1 MLAKTRSFLVISSSY
16 AADPETSTF
25 VNKMV
30 VRWERCLS
38 LLCLLLVAFK
48 VVRCSEKNVLDASN
62 SSPIVDS
69 EFELL
74 KQIYRRNLLRDFSDS
89 STEQRENVEAR
100 LEARIQS
107 FLRDR
112 KERQQTNGEQK
123 RARRDANDADAAIE
137 ADTAE
142 ARQLYLKGFRE
153 RGHVPVNFP
162 VDICLLRVGKS
173 IFAAALHQSEGSNR
187 TMNATAV
194 SFYRRVKGK
203 FEKYHE
209 HQTATAR
216 HFDCVSI
223 AHLGFVAVVN
233 YHDQELTAF
242 GDGSPVFQIH
252 EDGRTELVQ
261 TFGQPNQNTAHLWVH
276 GKHVYLAHTY
286 INLDAGRSNVCPLFR
301 WSGYYFDVVD
311 HMPCYNTVDI
321 EAFSIE
327 QQLFVAVANQ
337 MSPEQGK
344 DTFSDIFL
352 LNPDTQKLVLHQRIY
367 IYAVSDIA
375 YFFFETR
382 DRREHFLITGNSVD
396 AEPGKEGSEGGR
408 RESHHAD
415 HNSIVY
421 KFVDGYFVPFQNVAL
436 AGVKRFLPVV
446 HESGEFLLLVLCH
459 DQPLLIYEYDGWKL
473 APSRIDYT
481 GEAFAAGV
489 SHMRVYR
496 HIVNASVIV
505 IANSNLFG
513 KSINLFTPQ
522 YGVQNDLRQVYAHFI
537 EWCERMHEQTA
548 KVNLEELYNRL
559 AGLPDNAADGARRI
573 EKQLELQDSVVGSI
587 TTKAL
592 QTKHL
597 LVDDA
602 LLSYVAEVNAYVQR
616 VKEKMDVVEETIHGS
631 VLTNDTVRWHGDLA
645 VAELIAPAGQMKQ
658 LDVKVL
664 NNAAHKTRQTTPE
677 EAAHEADTITVD
689 RLIVD
694 RIGEVQ
700 FFNGHAADSLLLVD
714 DPPPKWR
721 DLTVDAKKLVVGG
734 NLFVNKLIDGIFFHP
749 GNVLLPGVNQV
760 FGAKNLMV
768 KDLRVNRLA
777 SRRLNSTD
785 AGAVQRMMEQSRTL
799 LAKSRG
805 ALQQEYGSDF
815 DTIDADEL
823 KITGLL
829 NEVDPRVL
837 TEQVLLRDAA
847 HDQRFSDKLVV
858 DQITAHGVSVSDGKL
873 SGVEWD
879 NVVRTTGEQHILQ
892 DLQFV
897 QPLVVK
903 SVFLRDRLNHIPV
916 IEGKLQVLQLHSD
929 TVQSVTGTKTFDY
942 VTLLNPIELQGKIN
956 GESLS
961 KMNPI
966 MTIADDLELDGDY
979 TIHGNVTFAG
989 PLLAHN
995 ILSVGGT
1002 HHMHRLTTH
1011 GLRLNAAPAPGQVL
1025 KFMQPVFV
1033 EHLQGDQINELN
1045 VNDLVPQAAGEVQYL
1060 TGRKTFV
1067 GELKIDGVV
1076 DANEINK
1083 VDLNLLNRTILRRTS
1098 GGLEQT
1104 IEGTIHFHTII
1115 APVVHSK
1122 NVLFDGKRMER
1133 LLRLDI
1139 PQNVST
1145 SVRFENCTVE
1155 VGDTL
1160 VVEELHATNGS
1171 TVYGYDLEHLLS
1183 DTLTTFDADEANVPV
1198 VEAIKSF
1205 RNLTVGQLVL
1215 EDGGATIN
1223 AIPVDNLR
1231 HILAAGDNRTI
1242 IKNEPYHFRSEIVVN
1257 HLLFDGTI
1265 NGIPRE
1271 SFCRAWLMQS
1281 GNQTFTV
1288 GQTFEQV
1295 VTDQLYVSGT
1305 LNGVTMQQLVDDVYR
1320 TDREEYIEQAVFHQG
1335 IVTYEPSTVGGL
1347 VSGLNL
1353 TSDILQKQSP
1363 EIQTLGTVHVSG
1375 ALEAKGELHI
1385 LSQLNGINFP
1395 KMLEFF
1401 APSETGTGQESTP
1414 IGIEIFGNVYFDHD
1428 PTVLHL
1434 NGHNVQKLYGEVW
1447 LPHRPTVLTGRYHFE
1462 SVEFRNAIHVTN
1474 QPINH
1479 LHWDEV
1485 EARCLSG
1492 KRPQNISAPVQ
1503 FIGDVTVHSAAMF
1516 QDVKLKGLL
1525 KSTPSSPGINVEEY
1539 DKNVFRF
1546 HQPQEITGKWQFH
1559 DVVINGDFH
1568 VQTLNGHNVET
1579 ELLRN
1584 DIPASNFSASKRF
1597 RELHVE
1603 SIVCAPPC
1611 VIQEVDMDEW
1621 YANGLR
1627 LRGNQTVEGTLRIT
1641 NGVITSNL
1649 EVLGTVN
1656 GLHFDAEHLLLKSMP
1671 QTVNGTLRIITKFPK
1686 ENKIFPLVFESLHA
1700 KAINGKDVEKFLSNV
1715 ALVEQNPLTVNV
1727 PVTLAGPLEAD
1738 ETLVES
1744 DMIFGVNVTQLL
1756 QSTAY
1761 NSGMKELASQVRS
1774 LNSVNDKLAENV
1786 FENSPVFSHFDKMK
1800 PMAVQAVRMLV
1811 LTLPILPG
1819 PVDLIIVHSTSSSR
1833 PSAIDFYHWSDKSS
1847 SLVPAKSFPSIV
1859 GRDRTIVN
1867 VKRLHLGPKQ
1877 HLFVEFLEQ
1886 SSAHYEQ
1893 QILDLQTEA
1902 TDLHKFVPLYVMNST
1917 RSRDAIW
1924 MKIVKL
1930 DCIVMYSKGNVG
1942 LEVRCLREH
1951 NLVQILDVRQI
1962 EETVVPMQIVALD
1975 NHLILLD
1982 KSERIQIW
1990 RTTGNFYL
1998 KHHQTIDVAHPSY
2011 LSVARYENQLMLAIN
2026 SEQTPNTAH
2035 HGSIEIWRKALS
2047 PNATFVQHQLILT
2060 KLPKQLQ
2067 FSVLPSRELLL
2078 YTLTENWLH
2087 PLVVYRY
2094 EGVTGFREILTTN
2107 TIRQK
2112 AKRLSVLKL
2121 RLARK
2126 ELVAIVGPESTD
2138 FVEVV
2143 FV

>member
-1 MLAKTRSFLVISSSY
+1 
-16 AADPETSTF
+16 
-25 VNKMV
+25 MV
-30 VRWERCLS
+30 VRWKRCLP
-38 LLCLLLVAFK
+38 LLCLTLALNAFNVCGETSVPNVPQTVDREFGLLREIFRQNLVQDFANSITERRDSVEAK
-48 VVRCSEKNVLDASN
+48 LDA
-62 SSPIVDS
+62 
-69 EFELL
+69 
-74 KQIYRRNLLRDFSDS
+74 
-89 STEQRENVEAR
+89 
-100 LEARIQS
+100 RIES

-112 KERQQTNGEQK
+112 KERQRQFGERK
-123 RARRDANDADAAIE
+123 RARRDANDPDAAIE

-162 VDICLLRVGKS
+162 VDICLLRVGKA

-194 SFYRRVKGK
+194 SFYRRVRGK

-223 AHLGFVAVVN
+223 AHFGFVAVVN
-233 YHDQELTAF
+233 YHDQELTTF
-242 GDGSPVFQIH
+242 GDGSPVFRIH
-252 EDGRTELVQ
+252 EDGRTEIVQ
-261 TFGQPNQNTAHLWVH
+261 KFGQSNQNTVHLWVH
-276 GKHVYLAHTY
+276 GKGIYLMHTY
-286 INLDAGRSNVCPLFR
+286 INLDAGRPNVCPLFR

-311 HMPCYNTVDI
+311 HMPCYNSVHI
-321 EAFSIE
+321 APFSID

-337 MSPEQGK
+337 MSPVQGK

-352 LNPDTQKLVLHQRIY
+352 LDPETQKLVLHQRIY

-375 YFFFETR
+375 YFFLETR
-382 DRREHFLITGNSVD
+382 ERREHFLVTGNSLD
-396 AEPGKEGSEGGR
+396 TEAPRDGTEGGR
-408 RESHHAD
+408 GARNVD
-415 HNSIVY
+415 QNSIVY
-421 KFVDGYFVPFQNVAL
+421 KFVDGYFVPFQNL
-436 AGVKRFLPVV
+436 ELTGVKRFLPVV
-446 HESGEFLLLVLCH
+446 HENGEFLLLVLCH

-473 APSRIDYT
+473 VPSRIDYT

-522 YGVQNDLRQVYAHFI
+522 YGMRNDLRQVYADSI
-537 EWCERMHEQTA
+537 ERFEQMHEQTVQ
-548 KVNLEELYNRL
+548 VNLEELYNRL
-559 AGLPDNAADGARRI
+559 VGLPDHAPDGARRI
-573 EKQLELQDSVVGSI
+573 EKQLELQDSVVAII

-602 LLSYVAEVNAYVQR
+602 LLSYVIEVNGYVQR
-616 VKEKMDVVEETIHGS
+616 VKEKMDLVEQTIHGS
-631 VLTNDTVRWHGDLA
+631 VLTNDTVRWNGDLA

-664 NNAAHKTRQTTPE
+664 NNAAHKTRHTTQDALRDGGE
-677 EAAHEADTITVD
+677 SDSITVD
-689 RLIVD
+689 RLIAD

-700 FFNGHAADSLLLVD
+700 FFNGHAAESLLLVD
-714 DPPPKWR
+714 DPPPKWSE
-721 DLTVDAKKLVVGG
+721 LSVTAKKVVVGG

-749 GNVLLPGVNQV
+749 SNVLLPGVNQV

-777 SRRLNSTD
+777 SKRLNSTD
-785 AGAVQRMMEQSRTL
+785 AGAVQRMMDQARTL

-805 ALQQEYGSDF
+805 AMPHEYGSDF
-815 DTIDADEL
+815 DTIDADDL
-823 KITGLL
+823 SITGLL
-829 NEVDPRVL
+829 NDIDPRVL
-837 TEQVLLRDAA
+837 TEQVLQDAA
-847 HDQRFSDKLVV
+847 QDQQFSDKLVV
-858 DQITAHGVSVSDGKL
+858 DQITAHNIAVSDGKL

-879 NVVRTTGEQHILQ
+879 NVARTTGEQQILQ

-897 QPLVVK
+897 QPMLVD
-903 SVFLRDRLNHIPV
+903 SLLLRDRLNHIPV
-916 IEGKLQVLQLHSD
+916 IEGTLQVLQLNAD
-929 TVQSVTGTKTFDY
+929 EVQSVTGTKTFDY

-966 MTIADDLELDGDY
+966 MTIADDLVLDGDY
-979 TIHGNVTFAG
+979 TIHGNVTFTG

-995 ILSVGGT
+995 ILTAGGT
-1002 HHMHRLTTH
+1002 HHLHRLTTH
-1011 GLRLNAAPAPGQVL
+1011 GLQLNAAPAPGQVL

-1045 VNDLVPQAAGEVQYL
+1045 VNDLVPQASAEVQYL

-1083 VDLNLLNRTILRRTS
+1083 VDLNLLNRTILRRTA
-1098 GGLEQT
+1098 GGAEQT
-1104 IEGTIHFHTII
+1104 VEGTIHFHTVI

-1133 LLRLDI
+1133 LLRVDI

-1145 SVRFENCTVE
+1145 SVRFENCTVQ
-1155 VGDTL
+1155 VDDAI
-1160 VVEELHATNGS
+1160 VVQELHASNRS
-1171 TVYGYDLEHLLS
+1171 TVYGYDLEYLLS
-1183 DTLTTFDADEANVPV
+1183 DTLTTFDADEANVPAV
-1198 VEAIKSF
+1198 GTVKSF
-1205 RNLTVGQLVL
+1205 RNLTVGLLVL
-1215 EDGGATIN
+1215 EDSGTSLN
-1223 AIPVDNLR
+1223 AIPVENLR

-1242 IKNEPYHFRSEIVVN
+1242 IKNEPYSFQGDITVN
-1257 HLLFDGTI
+1257 HLLFDGSI

-1271 SFCRAWLMQS
+1271 AFCRAWLMQG

-1288 GQTFEQV
+1288 GQTFEHV

-1305 LNGVTMQQLVDDVYR
+1305 LNGVTMEQLVDNAYR

-1335 IVTYEPSTVGGL
+1335 IVTYEPSSVSGL

-1353 TSDILQKQSP
+1353 TSDILLKQSP
-1363 EIQTLGTVHVSG
+1363 DIQTLGTVHVAG

-1401 APSETGTGQESTP
+1401 APSEIRTTQDSAPFGV
-1414 IGIEIFGNVYFDHD
+1414 EIFGNVYFDHD

-1447 LPHRPTVLTGRYHFE
+1447 LPHRPAVLTGRYHFE
-1462 SVEFRNAIHVTN
+1462 SVAFTNAIHVTN

-1492 KRPQNISAPVQ
+1492 KRPQNITAPVQ
-1503 FIGDVTVHSAAMF
+1503 FDGDVTVRAGAMF
-1516 QDVKLKGLL
+1516 QDVKLRGLL
-1525 KSTPSSPGINVEEY
+1525 KSTRSSPGINVEEY
-1539 DKNVFRF
+1539 DKNVFRY

-1559 DVVINGDFH
+1559 DMKIHGDFH
-1568 VQTLNGHNVET
+1568 VQTLNGYNVET

-1584 DIPASNFSASKRF
+1584 DVTAGNFTASKRF

-1627 LRGNQTVEGTLRIT
+1627 LRGNQTVEGTLRIV

-1656 GLHFDAEHLLLKSMP
+1656 GLHFDAEHLMLKSIP
-1671 QTVNGTLRIITKFPK
+1671 QTVNGTLRIVTKFPK

-1700 KAINGKDVEKFLSNV
+1700 HAINGKDVEKFLKNV
-1715 ALVEQNPLTVNV
+1715 ALVEQNPLTVNI
-1727 PVTLAGPLEAD
+1727 PVTFAGPLEAD
-1738 ETLVES
+1738 ETLFES
-1744 DMIFGVNVTQLL
+1744 DMVFGVNVTQLL
-1756 QSTAY
+1756 QRTAY
-1761 NSGMKELASQVRS
+1761 TSGVKELASQVRS

-1786 FENSPVFSHFDKMK
+1786 FENSPVLSHFDKMK
-1800 PMAVQAVRMLV
+1800 PMTVQAVRMLV
-1811 LTLPILPG
+1811 LTIPMHPG
-1819 PVDLIIVHSTSSSR
+1819 PMDLVVVHSAQPSR
-1833 PSAIDFYHWSDKSS
+1833 PSVIDFYHWSDEAST
-1847 SLVPAKSFPSIV
+1847 LVPAKSFPSIV

-1867 VKRLHLGPKQ
+1867 VKRLHLGPNQ

-1886 SSAHYEQ
+1886 NSNYFVQ

-1902 TDLHKFVPLYVMNST
+1902 TGLHKFVPLYVMNST

-1924 MKIVKL
+1924 MKIAKL

-1942 LEVRCLREH
+1942 LEVRCQREH
-1951 NLVQILDVRQI
+1951 NLVQILDVRQL

-1982 KSERIQIW
+1982 KGERIQIW
-1990 RTTGNFYL
+1990 RTTANFYL

-2011 LSVARYENQLMLAIN
+2011 LSVAKYENQLMLAIN
-2026 SEQTPNTAH
+2026 SEQTPNTVH

-2112 AKRLSVLKL
+2112 AKRLSLLKL

-2126 ELVAIVGPESTD
+2126 EVVAIVGPESTD